1 MVEIVKDQTA
11 VAQILTCEEFER
23 ETGRFEIIYGID
35 LLFDGKESLVDFLI
49 DEELACKVSLN
60 FYSDIEWKK
69 FIIIL

>member
-35 LLFDGKESLVDFLI
+35 LLFDGRESIADFLVE
-49 DEELACKVSLN
+49 DGLACKVSLN
-60 FYSDIEWKK
+60 FYSDRG
-69 FIIIL
+69 